1 MGEAK
6 EALKKVVPQLDGNP
20 WAKEIMEGWPRTVLF
35 ELDGEETPFYIVVK
49 EGKMSF
55 GDGVPGEADV
65 VVRGEGK
72 EFARV
77 VRRERDITHPIAE
90 ARLRVEKGKLSQ
102 LIIFDRI
109 LATAKRKKG

>member
-6 EALKKVVPQLDGNP
+6 DELKKVIPLLDDNP

-35 ELDGEETPFYIVVK
+35 ELGGEETPFYISVK
-49 EGKMSF
+49 EGRMSF
-55 GDGVPGEADV
+55 GEGVPTEADIL
-65 VVRGEGK
+65 VRGEST
-72 EFARV
+72 ELARV

-90 ARLRVEKGKLSQ
+90 ASLGVDKGKLSQ

-109 LATAKRKKG
+109 LATAKRKR